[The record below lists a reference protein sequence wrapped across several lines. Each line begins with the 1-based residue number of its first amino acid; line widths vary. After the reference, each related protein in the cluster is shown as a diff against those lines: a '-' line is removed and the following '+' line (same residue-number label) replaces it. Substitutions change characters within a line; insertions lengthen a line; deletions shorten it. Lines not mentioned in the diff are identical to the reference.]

1 MSDQEADID
10 AQNAKKRKRSG
21 PKSRTSS
28 FLGVTRVSQYLA
40 LALTPC
46 PADNCFDVMA
56 LETGVLQSDLL
67 YIYRLL

>member
-28 FLGVTRVSQYLA
+28 FLGVTRVSRSLA
-40 LALTPC
+40 LAIC
-46 PADNCFDVMA
+46 PAENCFDVMA
-56 LETGVLQSDLL
+56 LEAGVLQNDLL
-67 YIYRLL
+67 YIYRLS

>member
-28 FLGVTRVSQYLA
+28 FLGVTRVSQSLA
-40 LALTPC
+40 LAMIC
-46 PADNCFDVMA
+46 PAENCFDVMA
-56 LETGVLQSDLL
+56 LEAGVLQNDLL
-67 YIYRLL
+67 YIYRLS